1 MSRLCLLTR
10 AEDRSTIL
18 PETIAALL
26 PACTSDG
33 FEIVVVEHGAQPSRV
48 RPSAVVRIL
57 RQPKVGYDQPITASP
72 LGRSADVVFLDDY
85 RDFHRSEDI
94 TRLEAQIAATA
105 I

>member
-10 AEDRSTIL
+10 AEDRSTIS
-18 PETIAALL
+18 PETVAALL
-26 PACTSDG
+26 PAGTADG
-33 FEIVVVEHGAQPSRV
+33 FEIVVVEQGAQPSGV

-57 RQPKVGYDQPITASP
+57 RRTRVGYDQPITARP
-72 LGRSADVVFLDDY
+72 FGRSADVVFLDDY

-105 I
+105 T